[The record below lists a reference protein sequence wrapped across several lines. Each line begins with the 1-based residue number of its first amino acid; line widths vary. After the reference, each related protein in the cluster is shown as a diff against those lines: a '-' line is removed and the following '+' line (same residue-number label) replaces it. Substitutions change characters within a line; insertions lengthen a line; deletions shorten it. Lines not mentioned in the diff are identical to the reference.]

1 MSRERA
7 ESYLRQLAEAELRRA
22 RTLPAAGIPGRQNTA
37 RLALAAQALVAVGA
51 VDIGTAE
58 QIRADLELAVAVRQP
73 GQENQASPGQ
83 RGLPPE
89 ARKRLA
95 RLMHSPAGR
104 AGAVALPVSGLSTA
118 QTRPAARRA
127 SWRVVPVGQ
136 VIAIR
141 DNDVRRELLLVAYLQ
156 SADGARFTMAGWPL
170 RPLTAVDD
178 HGASYQLGFRGGHA
192 AAELLLRPD
201 PAHHIRWLDLTA
213 APGEPATR
221 IDLDPQIPA
230 PDVTV
235 TRNAH
240 SPAELLLDVIA
251 ARILCSGAAVPQYD
265 LEHPPASAADLR
277 AFIADGPGDIVA
289 ALHAAGA
296 LPPASPVPGQLAGL
310 CTRVGIP
317 GHGITAPPATDLP
330 EPWHSMLTRPR
341 RLPQAAPAP
350 GIAAATIAELPEL
363 DGAHITILG
372 LHHATIVGLHNSA
385 TQTIVHILVSGVTP
399 EDDWTYGRVIRPLPT
414 LWVRDSSGRWHATR
428 TNGTG
433 PTGTSSEVIMW
444 LEIAPPLDSGTAWID
459 VVATG
464 RSAEARVR
472 LPICWKLNPQQRS
485 LGPGG
490 VDRLTWVQLPG
501 ALATL
506 DALSSTAGPCRISW
520 LTSPPSCRKTAQR
533 SRRTRRSSGAIRC

>member
-251 ARILCSGAAVPQYD
+251 ARILCSGAASRSTTSSIR
-265 LEHPPASAADLR
+265 PPARPTCARL
-277 AFIADGPGDIVA
+277 
-289 ALHAAGA
+289 
-296 LPPASPVPGQLAGL
+296 SP
-310 CTRVGIP
+310 
-317 GHGITAPPATDLP
+317 
-330 EPWHSMLTRPR
+330 
-341 RLPQAAPAP
+341 
-350 GIAAATIAELPEL
+350 
-363 DGAHITILG
+363 
-372 LHHATIVGLHNSA
+372 
-385 TQTIVHILVSGVTP
+385 
-399 EDDWTYGRVIRPLPT
+399 
-414 LWVRDSSGRWHATR
+414 
-428 TNGTG
+428 TG
-433 PTGTSSEVIMW
+433 PGTSSPRCTRPARCPRP
-444 LEIAPPLDSGTAWID
+444 APSPASSPDCAPGSVSPATASPRRPPRTFPNRGTA
-459 VVATG
+459 
-464 RSAEARVR
+464 
-472 LPICWKLNPQQRS
+472 C
-485 LGPGG
+485 
-490 VDRLTWVQLPG
+490 
-501 ALATL
+501 
-506 DALSSTAGPCRISW
+506 
-520 LTSPPSCRKTAQR
+520 
-533 SRRTRRSSGAIRC
+533 

>member
-1 MSRERA
+1 
-7 ESYLRQLAEAELRRA
+7 
-22 RTLPAAGIPGRQNTA
+22 
-37 RLALAAQALVAVGA
+37 
-51 VDIGTAE
+51 
-58 QIRADLELAVAVRQP
+58 
-73 GQENQASPGQ
+73 
-83 RGLPPE
+83 
-89 ARKRLA
+89 
-95 RLMHSPAGR
+95 
-104 AGAVALPVSGLSTA
+104 
-118 QTRPAARRA
+118 
-127 SWRVVPVGQ
+127 
-136 VIAIR
+136 
-141 DNDVRRELLLVAYLQ
+141 
-156 SADGARFTMAGWPL
+156 
-170 RPLTAVDD
+170 
-178 HGASYQLGFRGGHA
+178 
-192 AAELLLRPD
+192 
-201 PAHHIRWLDLTA
+201 
-213 APGEPATR
+213 
-221 IDLDPQIPA
+221 
-230 PDVTV
+230 V

-277 AFIADGPGDIVA
+277 AFIADGPGVIVA

-363 DGAHITILG
+363 DGARITILG

-472 LPICWKLNPQQRS
+472 LPICWKLNPQQRP

-490 VDRLTWVQLPG
+490 IDRLTWVQLPG